1 MVWDKDYNLH
11 NMKNSLKQLYKYWII
26 SCKKRQNEW
35 NPEECPWILLDFCC
49 TYLDWMQ
56 LWTWKEVKAKH
67 KKYSFLN
74 SAQSKSKISTW
85 GCKNQHRVIFGV
97 EIIFRER
104 QMRWSTNVSLEDL
117 CNKRAR
123 EDSRKGLLLCG
134 PKKPVEGSG
143 GVSNAIY
150 SKNTIVFTMAMKY
163 RFYVYKFSKLLK
175 VKPQSFYRL
184 FTEDFTQK
192 ISWKVSWKY
201 AARTFGFYAC
211 HAS

>member
-1 MVWDKDYNLH
+1 ML
-11 NMKNSLKQLYKYWII
+11 
-26 SCKKRQNEW
+26 
-35 NPEECPWILLDFCC
+35 
-49 TYLDWMQ
+49 
-56 LWTWKEVKAKH
+56 KAKAKFQH
-67 KKYSFLN
+67 EVV
-74 SAQSKSKISTW
+74 KINTGWYLALRLYFVKGKWDDRQMSLWKICAT
-85 GCKNQHRVIFGV
+85 N
-97 EIIFRER
+97 ERER
-104 QMRWSTNVSLEDL
+104 TVGKD
-117 CNKRAR
+117 CCYA
-123 EDSRKGLLLCG
+123 G

-143 GVSNAIY
+143 GISNAIY